1 MAQQPIQLEAI
12 IEKLR
17 MAAGHA
23 AVEIAAH
30 QAALEQAN
38 ARIESLEK
46 ALDDQIEMNNDL
58 RSILE
63 SEPQPIDGLA
73 DETEAVAEV
82 APKKGWR

>member
-1 MAQQPIQLEAI
+1 MTQQPIQLEAI

-38 ARIESLEK
+38 ARIEGLVK
-46 ALDDQIEMNNDL
+46 ALDDQIELNNDL
-58 RSILE
+58 RAILE
-63 SEPQPIDGLA
+63 SEPEKIEA
-73 DETEAVAEV
+73 AAEAVTPA
-82 APKKGWR
+82 